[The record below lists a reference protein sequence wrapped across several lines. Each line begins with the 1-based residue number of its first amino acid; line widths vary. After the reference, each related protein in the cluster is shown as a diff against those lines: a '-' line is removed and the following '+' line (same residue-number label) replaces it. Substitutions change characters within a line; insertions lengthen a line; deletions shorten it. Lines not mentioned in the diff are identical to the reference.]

1 MVLLVAAC
9 VYPVSG
15 KAAAAQSSDVMR
27 IENDWLAI
35 EFDWQSVSFSAIAK
49 SAGLKFIERGTL
61 RAPIVT
67 GTYREVMHP
76 TWGHGHAIEIAY
88 RSGEMDRLVLFN
100 ELPFILFQST
110 FRGDGGARATLDR
123 MHATNLTLGL
133 QKEPALLRALGTAG
147 LTKVTRDSNP
157 GSYSFLAVG
166 DPETRAGVVAGW
178 LTHERGS
185 GLLFSD
191 IKDGKA
197 VIDAHLDYGR
207 LSVKPGEM
215 VESETLLIG
224 YFDDARLGLE
234 AYADAIAEHDRI
246 KLPPQPAVY
255 CTWYH
260 ARASNERDLL
270 KSAAFAREHLSPFGF
285 SVIQIDDGWQAGVK
299 GDGPRRDFTTHRSD
313 GPYPG
318 GMTQTAE
325 KIKQLGLTPGIWFM
339 PFAGTWD
346 DPVFADK
353 QDLFATK
360 DGKPF
365 VVRWGGTCLDMTNP
379 KTQQYVRS
387 VARRIARDWGY
398 KYFKLDGLWTGMA
411 TEICYINTGYKDDHL
426 GRATLHD
433 PTKTHVEAYRNGLR
447 VVREAAGDDVFFLGC
462 NVAQNMRT
470 LGASFGLVDAMRI
483 GPDNGRKWSS
493 MCRGPFSGSNLYF
506 LHGRV
511 WYNDPDPIYI
521 RDDVP
526 LEHARALTSW
536 VAVTGQLNASS
547 TDYGKLAPERLHLLQ
562 RSMPAHGLKP
572 RPVDLFEQRVARVW
586 LLTDDRRAPR
596 RDVVGL
602 FNWEEKEPTHISYAA
617 ERIGL
622 PQAEAYVA
630 FDYWADRF
638 VKPFNK
644 CLESDLPPASC
655 RILAVRPVS
664 PHPQVIST
672 SRHIT
677 QGIVDLVEE
686 KWDSATHTLSGVSR
700 VVANDPYELR
710 IVAMGP
716 GSSGK
721 AIGVA
726 VSPQD
731 SAAGVKIELLRQ
743 DVWRVRVRIDA
754 PESREVRWSVAFA
767 SEALGRILGEV
778 GPEAGV
784 PVGEILRN
792 EVELSFTEHLP
803 RSEGITK
810 ITISRGMNVR
820 SGGTLTKDKFRKL
833 IDSASPISPENKTI
847 RAWHY
852 APWYS
857 LTFETQD
864 GVHRLSLFLGGRG
877 FLQFPG
883 GDVVAMEF
891 RHPE

>member
-1 MVLLVAAC
+1 M
-9 VYPVSG
+9 
-15 KAAAAQSSDVMR
+15 QST
-27 IENDWLAI
+27 
-35 EFDWQSVSFSAIAK
+35 SFSAIAK
-49 SAGLKFIERGTL
+49 GPDLKFMERGIL
-61 RAPIVT
+61 RSPRVKA
-67 GTYREVMHP
+67 GYQEVGHP
-76 TWGHGHAIEIAY
+76 TWGHGHTIEIVY
-88 RSGEMDRLVLFN
+88 RSGETDRLVLF
-100 ELPFILFQST
+100 ERLPFILLQST
-110 FRGDGGARATLDR
+110 FSGDSGERAILDHVHPASMTLS
-123 MHATNLTLGL
+123 L

-147 LTKVTRDSNP
+147 LTRVTRGSNS
-157 GSYSFLAVG
+157 GSYSLLAVA
-166 DPETRAGVVAGW
+166 DPQTRAGVVAGW

-191 IKDGKA
+191 VKDDKA
-197 VIDAHLDYGR
+197 IIDARLDYGR
-207 LSVKPGEM
+207 LSLKPGEM

-234 AYADAIAEHDRI
+234 AYADAISQHYRI
-246 KLPPQPAVY
+246 ELPPQPTVY

-270 KSAAFAREHLSPFGF
+270 KSAESAREHLSPFGF

-313 GPYPG
+313 GPYPA
-318 GMTQTAE
+318 GMMQTAE

-346 DPVFADK
+346 DPFFADK

-365 VVRWGGTCLDMTNP
+365 VVRWGGTCFDMTNP
-379 KTQQYVRS
+379 RTQQYVRS

-411 TEICYINTGYKDDHL
+411 TEICYINTDYKDDYL
-426 GRATLHD
+426 GQATLHD
-433 PTKTHVEAYRNGLR
+433 PTKTHVEAYRDGLKI
-447 VVREAAGDDVFFLGC
+447 VREAAGDDVFFLGC

-511 WYNDPDPIYI
+511 WYNDPDPIYV

-547 TDYGKLAPERLHLLQ
+547 TDYGKLSPQRLHLLQ
-562 RSMPAHGLKP
+562 RSMPAHGLRP
-572 RPVDLFEQRVARVW
+572 RPVDLFEQRIPRVW

-602 FNWEEKEPTHISYAA
+602 FNWEEKEQTHVSYAA
-617 ERIGL
+617 ETIGL
-622 PQAEAYVA
+622 PQAEAYVG
-630 FDYWADRF
+630 FDYWADEF
-638 VKPFNK
+638 VDPFSGR
-644 CLESDLPPASC
+644 LESDLQPASC

-677 QGIVDLVEE
+677 QGIVDIVEE
-686 KWDSATHTLSGVSR
+686 KWDITTHTLSGVSR

-710 IVAMGP
+710 IVAKGQGNP
-716 GSSGK
+716 WR
-721 AIGVA
+721 ATDVA

-731 SAAGVKIELLRQ
+731 SEAGVNIERVRQ
-743 DVWRVRVRIDA
+743 DGWRVRVRLDA
-754 PESREVRWSVAFA
+754 PESREVRWTVAFA

-778 GPEAGV
+778 APEAGI

-792 EVELSFTEHLP
+792 EVQLSFTEHLP
-803 RSEGITK
+803 HSEEITN
-810 ITISRGMNVR
+810 ITISTGMNIR
-820 SGGTLTKDKFRKL
+820 SGGTLTKDKFRRL
-833 IDSASPISPENKTI
+833 IDSASPIPPEDRTI

-864 GVHRLSLFLGGRG
+864 GVYRLSLFLGGRG
-877 FLQFPG
+877 FLQLPG
-883 GDVVAMEF
+883 GELVAIEF
-891 RHPE
+891 SHPD